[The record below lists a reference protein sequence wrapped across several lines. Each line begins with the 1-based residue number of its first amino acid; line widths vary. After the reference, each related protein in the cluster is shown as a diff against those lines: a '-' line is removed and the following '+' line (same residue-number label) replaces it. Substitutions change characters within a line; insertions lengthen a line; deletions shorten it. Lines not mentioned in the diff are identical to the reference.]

1 MGYKHRTLLV
11 LITFIAMSAFIYACT
26 GNAQEGAYSVRL
38 GDPEAKNELVVYFS
52 LGCSHCLT
60 YFDRHNQTIQNYTD
74 RGMLKVEL
82 VEVPGLIDKI
92 TNQEAYE
99 QAQAGAIPVSKTF
112 ACLTEENPER
122 AFEYMRIFVKSAKVA
137 LRGSE
142 VAWNKWPYAKTAHL
156 NPSSNSPYF
165 NAEAED
171 VQQEL
176 AKLFFLDSEATGEN
190 CMSSADDRRLAQKV
204 SAQLQRF
211 RDSGYTGVPT
221 VLFNGDLIPPKKYR
235 SMFLSISPFQ

>member
-1 MGYKHRTLLV
+1 MAYKHRSLLV
-11 LITFIAMSAFIYACT
+11 LIALIAMNAFVHT

-60 YFDRHNQTIQNYTD
+60 YFDRYDQTIQNYVD

-82 VEVPGLIDKI
+82 LEVPGLIDKI

-99 QAQAGAIPVSKTF
+99 RAQADAIPVSKTY
-112 ACLTEENPER
+112 ACLTEENPEK
-122 AFEYMRIFVKSAKVA
+122 AFEYIRIFVKSAKVA

-142 VAWNKWPYAKTAHL
+142 VAWNKWPYAKTANL

-190 CMSSADDRRLAQKV
+190 CMSNADDRRLAQKV

-221 VLFNGDLIPPKKYR
+221 IIFNGDLIPPEKHR
-235 SMFLSISPFQ
+235 SMFLRISQFQ